1 MFQFYF
7 TLIINTYILYIFQVG
22 LSGIISHLSQ
32 QYFFLCQ
39 INLVSNK
46 LLQYIANLKK
56 KYTVISLANY
66 QPYYF

>member
-7 TLIINTYILYIFQVG
+7 TLIINTNILYIFQVG

-32 QYFFLCQ
+32 QYFFLWQ

-56 KYTVISLANY
+56 K
-66 QPYYF
+66 